1 MDAHTRRKSREI
13 ENSLNSNSSRL
24 NYDLTAFLSQ
34 MFYACKT
41 LKTTRISAEQIR
53 ENWQPN
59 YCRPSQLELAEY
71 LDAAL
76 ASKQVYLIDGKYVF
90 QEGGEYA
97 LQLNPPEDK
106 RNSLG
111 IGFNFQK
118 AMSSTRVYL
127 GTADPRDHR

>member
-90 QEGGEYA
+90 ICPDLYAFCEY
-97 LQLNPPEDK
+97 LFLLNIIFK
-106 RNSLG
+106 
-111 IGFNFQK
+111 
-118 AMSSTRVYL
+118 YL
-127 GTADPRDHR
+127 ANCV